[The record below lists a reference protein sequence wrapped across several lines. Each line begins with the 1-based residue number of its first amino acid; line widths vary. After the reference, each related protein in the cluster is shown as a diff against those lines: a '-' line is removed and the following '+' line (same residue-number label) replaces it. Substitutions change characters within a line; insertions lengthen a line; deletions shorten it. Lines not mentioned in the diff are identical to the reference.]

1 MTSSDR
7 VFLRG
12 LWIGFAAGFTTA
24 ALLWAIGTF
33 SGQ

>member
-1 MTSSDR
+1 MTDR
-7 VFLRG
+7 MY
-12 LWIGFAAGFTTA
+12 LWIGFTAGFTTA